1 MKKRIIAF
9 FLVLIF
15 VPLSVANADRIPKDI
30 RIHDYLGAMR
40 VTWVKEWVSLRAEPR
55 KTSERL
61 MQIPLNEIVYN
72 CKYMKDRR
80 FVQCEYQ
87 GITGYVLV
95 KYLRKAPEYE
105 PPYSCGM
112 SRIMTREEI
121 IGTGEV
127 VLDWNKDNASVV
139 AAYEMMIE
147 KKKEWEILR
156 IGYFENGEPV
166 WGLEERLRVGY
177 KQKPGKLKVF
187 IGGTPDAPEVM
198 LYDGGYGLSMLD
210 LHSGEEKWNLRIQ
223 ECYLGDA
230 AVRAID
236 GNGTCYIAGSEGPDP
251 VAVSQD
257 GEVLWKS
264 AINDPAV
271 YEPYEI
277 TVDDQIAVKYRCG
290 SADRYTP
297 ILLDLSGQVISSE
310 TEKDEMMVTAYEATQ
325 TDETG
330 KENEIDIDMQKA
342 EEDNSDQTEKEKM
355 ITAYE
360 TTQTDE
366 LSAENDI
373 EMEVIRFNTENNNW
387 TNRWDGEID
396 PNA

>member
-1 MKKRIIAF
+1 MKKRIIAILLLLI
-9 FLVLIF
+9 LVQ
-15 VPLSVANADRIPKDI
+15 VSVANADRIPRDI

-40 VTWVKEWVSLRAEPR
+40 VTWCKEWVSLRAEPR

-95 KYLRKAPEYE
+95 KYLRKAPEFE
-105 PPYSCGM
+105 PPYSCGL
-112 SRIMTREEI
+112 SRIMTREEV

-127 VLDWNKDNASVV
+127 VLDWNRDNASVI
-139 AAYEMMIE
+139 AAYETIIE

-210 LHSGEEKWNLRIQ
+210 LHSGEEKWNLRVQ

-230 AVRAID
+230 AVRAVD
-236 GNGTCYIAGSEGPDP
+236 GNGTCYIAGTDGPDP

-257 GEVLWKS
+257 GEVLWKA

-271 YEPYEI
+271 YEPYEM
-277 TVDDQIAVKYRCG
+277 TVDSQIEVKYRCG
-290 SADRYTP
+290 SSDSYT
-297 ILLDLSGQVISSE
+297 LVVLDLSGQIISSRTIMDDNATAQIDE
-310 TEKDEMMVTAYEATQ
+310 TGTENEMVTAPVATP
-325 TDETG
+325 TD
-330 KENEIDIDMQKA
+330 
-342 EEDNSDQTEKEKM
+342 
-355 ITAYE
+355 ITS
-360 TTQTDE
+360 T
-366 LSAENDI
+366 
-373 EMEVIRFNTENNNW
+373 
-387 TNRWDGEID
+387 
-396 PNA
+396 